1 MIDPPRIANLLSAG
15 QHNLNYFVRKRKI
28 KCKCKVDFIVLFC
41 FPVFFFPTLDK
52 ANFMN
57 LARILHIRCL
67 SLHGLFFISFE
78 GNFQN
83 VSHIST
89 ILTATYLVKFPVR
102 QKPSIIPLNI
112 HSLDVSIVIVVDI
125 NEVSSININ

>member
-1 MIDPPRIANLLSAG
+1 MPLRSTEHQIFSRL
-15 QHNLNYFVRKRKI
+15 Y
-28 KCKCKVDFIVLFC
+28 CIVLLPCPF
-41 FPVFFFPTLDK
+41 FGVYTVFFLTLDK
-52 ANFMN
+52 ANFII

-67 SLHGLFFISFE
+67 SLHGLFFVSFE

-83 VSHIST
+83 INHIST

-112 HSLDVSIVIVVDI
+112 RSLDVSNVIVVDI
-125 NEVSSININ
+125 NEVSSINMN